1 MIRFGPGG
9 FPLSTKGRALQD
21 GVEDVHTIGLT
32 AMEYQFL
39 RGNII
44 EREVLKEEI
53 NRTPREL
60 EHQFI
65 LSIIRKTARGK
76 SELIVDPDEPVRKK
90 DVVKAI
96 LNPPAK
102 HYKELVL
109 VGNLAKNLDIALSI
123 HAPYYV
129 DFVENGPL
137 TEKCIENIKYS
148 AIFADQFGGSIVVTH
163 VGFYGT
169 LPKEDAYSRIK
180 SNFESL
186 LQWWKEL
193 KIKPRLGIETSG
205 RQELFGSLDDVIRLC
220 SDMNSPLVIP
230 VLNFAHLHARGNGLF
245 KKKDDFQ
252 FAIDTV
258 IKYIPEKNL
267 YVNFSGVD
275 YENGNELRLTP
286 IKKGDMKFESLA
298 DTLLDNAYDATII
311 CSSPLLEHDAMYMK
325 MVFEKLLIKRETRQ
339 LKKGKEVPEEIEKKK
354 IVKKKP
360 VAKKPIKPK
369 KKPLEKKT
377 KIKKTRKK

>member
-21 GVEDVHTIGLT
+21 GIEDVHTIGLT

-76 SELIVDPDEPVRKK
+76 SELIVCPDEPIRKK

-102 HYKELVL
+102 NYKELAL

-123 HAPYYV
+123 HAPYYM
-129 DFVENGPL
+129 DFVEFGPL

-148 AIFADQFGGSIVVTH
+148 AILADQFGGSMVVTH

-169 LPKEDAYSRIK
+169 LPKEAAYSRIK

-205 RQELFGSLDDVIRLC
+205 RQDLFGSLDDVVKLC
-220 SDMNSPLVIP
+220 SDINSPLLP

-245 KKKDDFQ
+245 KKKVDFQ
-252 FAIDTV
+252 VAINTV
-258 IKYIPEKNL
+258 INYIPDKYL
-267 YVNFSGVD
+267 YMNFSGVD
-275 YENGNELRLTP
+275 YEHGNELRHTP
-286 IKKGDMKFESLA
+286 IKKSDMKFELVA
-298 DTLLDNAYDATII
+298 DILLDNAYDATII

-325 MVFEKLLIKRETRQ
+325 MVFEKLLIKRETKQ
-339 LKKGKEVPEEIEKKK
+339 LKKGKEVPEEVKKKK
-354 IVKKKP
+354 IVKKKT

-369 KKPLEKKT
+369 KAK
-377 KIKKTRKK
+377 